1 MNGLVS
7 SHQESTPMKRISSQQ
22 DPDDMVRVGRR
33 REKVVGCAGKA
44 GRKRLLVVRV
54 VRRRGKVVGCV
65 GREGGEI

>member
-1 MNGLVS
+1 
-7 SHQESTPMKRISSQQ
+7 
-22 DPDDMVRVGRR
+22 MVRVGRR

-44 GRKRLLVVRV
+44 GGKRLLVVRV